1 MILLQSKDDAERM
14 MLIGSQASFKFKH
27 EDNSLK
33 IKILRR
39 IGCTIS

>member
-1 MILLQSKDDAERM
+1 MILLQSKDDAE
-14 MLIGSQASFKFKH
+14 IGSQVSFKFKH
-27 EDNSLK
+27 EDNGLK